1 MAFYGQKTCVIRC
14 QRKKEG
20 EKKKKNIYIYIFLNM
35 GSNCLRIVT
44 T

>member
-20 EKKKKNIYIYIFLNM
+20 EKIYIYIYLNM